1 MLSAAKSLCGNVIL
15 SEAKYL
21 CVRSCFVHFFLF
33 VASKKKETQPKKEK
47 PQSKR
52 NLEFF
57 TETLKSRC
65 APQSFDQKI
74 LLS

>member
-47 PQSKR
+47 TPPKR
-52 NLEFF
+52 NQEFF
-57 TETLKSRC
+57 S
-65 APQSFDQKI
+65 
-74 LLS
+74 